1 MLRAKPMLAKELDGR
16 LLDQEKLQYCYECGI
31 CTASCPISELLGKGY
46 NPRVLFENYVLNPES
61 LMESEQLWLCA
72 WCYRCYKRCP
82 QGLKLPETFLL
93 LRRIALEHGYTEPFE
108 DALQRIVENVPLPLV
123 TTLVCF
129 HPERA
134 GLDKA
139 DVLTRIK
146 PMHEEFLEREK
157 TSKRVSRGKIAVI
170 GSGPAGLAASYEL
183 KRKGYDVN
191 VFEALQ
197 QPGGMLWKC
206 IPEHRLPKEVVSK
219 EIRTIEDLG
228 VDIKTSVIVG
238 EDLSFSD
245 LWRMGNKAI
254 FVGVGAH
261 KSQHLRIEGAALEGV
276 IHALDFLWRANSGEE
291 IGKGKNIVVVGG
303 GTVAMDAAMTAL
315 RLGASG
321 ATVFYRRSM
330 GEMPANPWD
339 IKEAEDEGVK
349 IEFLASPVKILGEN
363 GRASAIEFVR
373 VQLGEMDETGRRR
386 PIQIEGSEFRRETDM
401 VILAIGETPDLE
413 FLPEEIELNEDGTVW
428 VNPLTM
434 ETSLRGVFAG
444 GDAVT
449 GPASVIEAIRAG
461 KCAAKSIVEYLESL
475 EGR

>member
-1 MLRAKPMLAKELDGR
+1 M
-16 LLDQEKLQYCYECGI
+16 
-31 CTASCPISELLGKGY
+31 
-46 NPRVLFENYVLNPES
+46 
-61 LMESEQLWLCA
+61 
-72 WCYRCYKRCP
+72 
-82 QGLKLPETFLL
+82 
-93 LRRIALEHGYTEPFE
+93 
-108 DALQRIVENVPLPLV
+108 
-123 TTLVCF
+123 
-129 HPERA
+129 
-134 GLDKA
+134 
-139 DVLTRIK
+139 
-146 PMHEEFLEREK
+146 
-157 TSKRVSRGKIAVI
+157 I

-183 KRKGYDVN
+183 KRKGYEVN

-245 LWRMGNKAI
+245 LWKMGNKAI

>member
-1 MLRAKPMLAKELDGR
+1 MSAKELDGR
-16 LLDQEKLQYCYECGI
+16 FLDQEKLQYCYECGI
-31 CTASCPISELLGKGY
+31 CTASCPIADLLGRDY
-46 NPRVLFENYVLNPES
+46 NPRVLLENYVLNPET

-82 QGLKLPETFLL
+82 QGLKLPDTFLS
-93 LRRIALEHGYTEPFE
+93 LRRIALERGYTGPFE

-134 GLDKA
+134 GLDEA
-139 DVLTRIK
+139 DVLTRIDFLQK
-146 PMHEEFLEREK
+146 EFLGREK
-157 TSKRVSRGKIAVI
+157 ASKRATQDKIAVI

-183 KRKGYDVN
+183 RRKGYEVD

-206 IPEHRLPKEVVSK
+206 IPEHRLPREVVSK
-219 EIRTIEDLG
+219 EVRTIEDMG
-228 VDIKTSVIVG
+228 VNIKTSVKVG
-238 EDLSFSD
+238 EGLRFNE
-245 LWRMGNKAI
+245 LWKRGYKAI
-254 FVGVGAH
+254 FIGVGAH
-261 KSQHLRIEGAALEGV
+261 QSQRLMVEGAALEGV
-276 IHALDFLWRANSGEE
+276 IHALDFLWRAKSGEE
-291 IGKGKNIVVVGG
+291 LGKGKNVVVVGG
-303 GTVAMDAAMTAL
+303 GTVAMDAATTAM
-315 RLGASG
+315 RLGARG
-321 ATVFYRRSM
+321 ATVLYRRSRS
-330 GEMPANPWD
+330 EMPANPWD
-339 IKEAEDEGVK
+339 IKEAEEEGVE
-349 IEFLASPVKILGEN
+349 IEFLVSPVRILGEN
-363 GRASAIEFVR
+363 GRVSTVECVR

-386 PIQIEGSEFRRETDM
+386 PIQIEASEFKRETDV
-401 VILAIGETPDLE
+401 VILAIGEAPDLE
-413 FLPEEIELNEDGTVW
+413 FLPDGIELNEDGTVW

-475 EGR
+475 GGR